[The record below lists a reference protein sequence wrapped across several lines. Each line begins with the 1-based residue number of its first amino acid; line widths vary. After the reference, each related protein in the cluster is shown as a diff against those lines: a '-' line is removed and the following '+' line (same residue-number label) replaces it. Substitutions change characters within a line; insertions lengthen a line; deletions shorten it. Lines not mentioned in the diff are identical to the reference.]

1 MKSFQKSGHSSQR
14 QSRGDHTHSFS
25 ANETL
30 YEAYRDKVSS
40 VPYFVVN
47 GDIEIKHVDT
57 EEQIVDIFT
66 KPLYS
71 DLFGYLCY
79 KFDSL
84 YINGILLHKGVLY

>member
-1 MKSFQKSGHSSQR
+1 MKPCMKHIAIKYHWLQI
-14 QSRGDHTHSFS
+14 
-25 ANETL
+25 
-30 YEAYRDKVSS
+30 
-40 VPYFVVN
+40 FVVN